1 MAKRKTSDVMIDI
14 RGDHKDL
21 DNAIKKSNSSLRNFG
36 TSALSVG
43 KSLAKMAA
51 VGTVAVAGLTF
62 AAWKLTSGFKD
73 YGVEL
78 DKIVKSTGLSADL
91 ASQMA
96 YAAEQEHA
104 SLTDLQTGWR
114 RMSKAMN
121 DADEG
126 LAEAVRTFDAL
137 GVSIYA
143 SSGQLKSLDVMTLE
157 IADAFKIMTD
167 DTKKAAI
174 AQEIFGRSG
183 MSLIPFLEMG
193 SEGIKILMEESKT
206 LGNVWT
212 NEMAAAAKVFDDKLT
227 ALSYNFKAMKWQLG
241 SELMPEFDKIVDWLI
256 LNGDWM
262 KTTFAE
268 IFDIEVAEFG
278 DLVVTQLDNVKSWI
292 DANKGTLTDVWSGF
306 KTGIDM
312 TITALKVLLASIM
325 TVYATAQYITA
336 IGGEDE
342 QAKWAKLQA
351 VSTSTAEMYQGIG
364 QKDWAQA
371 ITGGL
376 EAPEGGPRITSEKA
390 FGMAL
395 GPFGSMGRAAGITGG
410 RAIQQKI
417 EIVLDSSAVEKFL
430 TGQVAAVTGLA
441 TMSGT

>member
-43 KSLAKMAA
+43 KSLAKMAT
-51 VGTVAVAGLTF
+51 VGAVAVAGLTF

-78 DKIVKSTGLSADL
+78 DKIVKSTGLSADF

-114 RMSKAMN
+114 RMSKAMS

-137 GVSIYA
+137 GLSIYD
-143 SSGQLKSLDVMTLE
+143 SSGQLKSLDAMTLE

-174 AQEIFGRSG
+174 AQEVFGRSG

-193 SEGIKILMEESKT
+193 SEGIKTLMEESKT

-241 SELMPEFDKIVDWLI
+241 SELMPEFDKIVDWLM

-262 KTTFAE
+262 KTTFTE
-268 IFDIEVAEFG
+268 IFDIKVTEFG
-278 DLVVTQLDNVKSWI
+278 DLIVAQLDKVKSWT
-292 DANKGTLTDVWSGF
+292 DANKDTLIGMWSGF

-312 TITALKVLLASIM
+312 TITSIKVLFASIM
-325 TVYATAQYITA
+325 TLSATAQYITA
-336 IGGEDE
+336 IGEEDE
-342 QAKWAKLQA
+342 KARWAELQA
-351 VSTSTAEMYQGIG
+351 VSASTAGMYQDIG

-371 ITGGL
+371 IVGGMK
-376 EAPEGGPRITSEKA
+376 APEGGTKSSVTKT
-390 FGMAL
+390 AL
-395 GPFGSMGRAAGITGG
+395 GPFGSIGIAAGTLGS
-410 RAIQQKI
+410 RAVQQKI
-417 EIVLDSSAVEKFL
+417 EIILDSSAVEKFL
-430 TGQVAAVTGLA
+430 TGQVVGVTSIA

>member
-14 RGDHKDL
+14 RGDHRDL
-21 DNAIKKSNSSLRNFG
+21 DNAIRNSNSSLRNFG

-43 KSLAKMAA
+43 KKLAAMA
-51 VGTVAVAGLTF
+51 VIGTIAVAGLTF

-78 DKIVKSTGLSADL
+78 DKIVKSTGLSASL

-114 RMSKAMN
+114 RMSKAMS

-137 GVSIYA
+137 GLSIYS
-143 SSGQLKSLDVMTLE
+143 SSGQLKSLDIMTLE

-193 SEGIKILMEESKT
+193 SEGIKTLMEESKT

-227 ALSYNFKAMKWQLG
+227 ALSYNFKAMKWQIG
-241 SELMPEFDKIVDWLI
+241 SELMPEFDKIVDWLM

-262 KTTFAE
+262 KTTFTE

-278 DLVVTQLDNVKSWI
+278 DLIVTQLDKVKSWI
-292 DANKGTLTDVWSGF
+292 DANKSDIKWWVDIV
-306 KTGIDM
+306 KGIFEWRVEAIEHGKLERADIKERGYGVRRQEFVGEVGRVM
-312 TITALKVLLASIM
+312 LPRWEQSI
-325 TVYATAQYITA
+325 Q
-336 IGGEDE
+336 
-342 QAKWAKLQA
+342 
-351 VSTSTAEMYQGIG
+351 
-364 QKDWAQA
+364 
-371 ITGGL
+371 
-376 EAPEGGPRITSEKA
+376 
-390 FGMAL
+390 
-395 GPFGSMGRAAGITGG
+395 
-410 RAIQQKI
+410 
-417 EIVLDSSAVEKFL
+417 IVLDHYAVDKFLKGEVVDVTNSAV
-430 TGQVAAVTGLA
+430 
-441 TMSGT
+441 MSGT